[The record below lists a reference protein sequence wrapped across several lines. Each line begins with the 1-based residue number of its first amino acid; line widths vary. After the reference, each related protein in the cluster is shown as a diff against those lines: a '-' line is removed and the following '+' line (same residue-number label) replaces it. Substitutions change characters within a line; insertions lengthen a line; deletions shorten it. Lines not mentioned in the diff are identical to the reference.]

1 MSKSEVKGKMIMW
14 GSLFKNNIK
23 NFKMATEEYSTKH
36 RALLNALTVRENRSE
51 LLGAWE
57 TPLIVMQ
64 V

>member
-36 RALLNALTVRENRSE
+36 KALLNALTVR
-51 LLGAWE
+51 
-57 TPLIVMQ
+57 
-64 V
+64 